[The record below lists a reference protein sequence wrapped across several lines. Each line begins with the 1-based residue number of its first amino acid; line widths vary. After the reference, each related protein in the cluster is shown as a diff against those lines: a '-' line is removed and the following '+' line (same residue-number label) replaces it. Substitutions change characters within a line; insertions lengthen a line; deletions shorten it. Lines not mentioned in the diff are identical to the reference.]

1 MQTSAAQTEVLNDVK
16 DLHRLLYISH
26 LGLLCDDQV
35 NVYICM
41 DEITIDTS
49 THSPFDSH

>member
-1 MQTSAAQTEVLNDVK
+1 MQPSAAQTEVFDDVK

-26 LGLLCDDQV
+26 LRLLCDDQV
-35 NVYICM
+35 NIYICM

-49 THSPFDSH
+49 AHSSFDSH